1 MSPRPSPSGVR
12 VGARAALAGLAIL
25 GLAAP
30 VVDAQQ
36 PPRFRSSVEVT
47 SVDVTVVGDRGRPVS
62 DLKAEEF
69 IVRING
75 LPRRVVS
82 AEWVPL
88 ATPEGAAAPPPPEGY
103 SSNAN
108 ATGGR
113 LILIAIDQPNIRFG
127 GALAIRTAVESFIDR
142 LQPSDRIA
150 VLGFGPGSAST
161 PFTADRERLK
171 EAIGRMTGQR
181 QSSSSMLG
189 INVALSEA
197 MSMERGEFMVR
208 DRVVRREC
216 GAAAPTLAY
225 EMCVTQVEAD
235 ASGLV
240 RDGRLEARQT
250 IEGLRHLLIGLR
262 TVDAPKTLVLIS
274 EGFLLEEQE
283 PSVMELGSLAAAA
296 RTSLYALK
304 LDGDFFDM
312 TRASAPTAVIQDR
325 QMRNEGLDALAA
337 AARGSM
343 FNVVAAADPA
353 FERIEAELGGY
364 YLLGVESDPSDTDG
378 KTHPIRVE
386 VSRRGLT
393 VRSRPQLTAQP
404 DGSRPRTAREAVIAG
419 LNSPL
424 MLSALPLRVATF
436 SLKGPELSK
445 VQLLIHADVGVNYAA
460 PRPVSVAY
468 VIADGTGRIVES
480 QMLNARLQPMM
491 NGVPSA
497 LQFTAGASLDPGEY
511 TLKLAATEGDLV
523 GTVEHVVHATL
534 AESDGVT
541 FSELMVGGPID
552 PSLTLQP
559 TVGHT
564 IAFGLLHAYLEAYG
578 PSAREL
584 TATYEIAAG
593 LEGAAILDEE
603 VPVQPVGDDRAI
615 FTTVLPVRQL
625 PPGKYYLRASLSS
638 AGAPIKTMARAFDIA
653 APAVLMTAAEAPA
666 AGVAAPSEVF
676 LPVQD
681 QHFARVFRR
690 DELTRG
696 ETLKAFRA
704 LVAPGAVGAFDR
716 GVAAFR
722 AGDYV
727 EAEVSFKAALQT
739 DADSTAALTY
749 LAASF
754 AASGHDVEA
763 ASAWQTALIG
773 GADLPQIYLWLG
785 DALMRT
791 RELGPARTILEEALA
806 KWPSD
811 VRFTK
816 PLALLYATF
825 GQGREA
831 VRTLARHL
839 EADRDDREALFLG
852 VEWIYILHSSGA
864 VARTRAEDVKLA
876 RSYAETYARA
886 KGPEVELVK
895 QWIEFLEISRAE
907 TR

>member
-1 MSPRPSPSGVR
+1 MSAQPLRSGYR
-12 VGARAALAGLAIL
+12 VGARRALAGLATL
-25 GLAAP
+25 GLWAQ
-30 VVDAQQ
+30 VLHAQQ

-47 SVDVTVVGDRGRPVS
+47 SVDVTVVGDRGRPVA
-62 DLKAEEF
+62 DLKPEEF
-69 IVRING
+69 TVHISGV
-75 LPRRVVS
+75 PRRVIS
-82 AEWVPL
+82 AEWVAL
-88 ATPEGAAAPPPPEGY
+88 ATPAGAAAPPPPEGY
-103 SSNAN
+103 SSNAS

-113 LILIAIDQPNIRFG
+113 LIVIAIDQPNIRFG
-127 GALAIRTAVESFIDR
+127 GTLAIRTAVDSFIDR

-150 VLGFGPGSAST
+150 VLGFGPGSVST
-161 PFTADRERLK
+161 PFTADRQRLK
-171 EAIGRMTGQR
+171 DAVGRMAGQR
-181 QSSSSMLG
+181 RIPFSTLG
-189 INVALSEA
+189 ANVALSEA
-197 MSMERGEFMVR
+197 VRMERGEQTVR
-208 DRVVRREC
+208 DTVIMREC
-216 GAAAPTLAY
+216 GDPGPAPGAAY
-225 EMCVTQVEAD
+225 RMCVVQVEVD
-235 ASGLV
+235 ANGLV

-250 IEGLRHLLIGLR
+250 IDGLRQLFVGLR
-262 TVDAPKTLVLIS
+262 TIDAPKTLVLIS
-274 EGFLLEEQE
+274 EGFLVEDQE
-283 PSVMELGSLAAAA
+283 PWVMELGSLAAAA
-296 RTSLYALK
+296 RTSLYALR

-312 TRASAPTAVIQDR
+312 TRSNAPTAFIEDR

-378 KTHPIRVE
+378 KAHPIRVE
-386 VSRRGLT
+386 VSRPRLT
-393 VRSRPQLTAQP
+393 VRSQTRLMAEPE
-404 DGSRPRTAREAVIAG
+404 GSRLRTARDAVIAG

-436 SLKGPELSK
+436 SLKGPEEAK
-445 VQLLIHADVGVNYAA
+445 VQLLIHADVGVNYTS
-460 PRPVSVAY
+460 PRPVSAAY
-468 VIADGTGRIVES
+468 LISDGAGRIVES

-511 TLKLAATEGDLV
+511 TLKLAVTEGDLV
-523 GTVEHVVHATL
+523 GTVEHLVHATL
-534 AESDGVT
+534 AESDGVL
-541 FSELMVGGPID
+541 FSELMIGGPVTS
-552 PSLTLQP
+552 PLTLQP

-578 PSAREL
+578 PAARAL
-584 TATYEIAAG
+584 TATYDIAAG
-593 LEGAAILDEE
+593 LEGAAILEEE
-603 VPVQPVGDDRAI
+603 VPVLPVGDDRAI

-625 PPGKYYLRASLSS
+625 PPGTYYLRASLSS

-681 QHFARVFRR
+681 QHFARAFRR
-690 DELTRG
+690 DEPTRG

-704 LVAPGAVGAFDR
+704 LVAPGAVSAFDR

-722 AGDYV
+722 AGDYA

-739 DADSTAALTY
+739 DADSTAALAY

-763 ASAWQTALIG
+763 AGAWQTALIG
-773 GADLPQIYLWLG
+773 GADVPQIYLWLG

-791 RELGPARTILEEALA
+791 RELAPARTILEEALA

-839 EADRDDREALFLG
+839 EADRADREALLLG

-864 VARTRAEDVKLA
+864 VARTRADDVKLA
-876 RSYAETYARA
+876 RSYAEAYARA
-886 KGPEVELVK
+886 KGPQVELVK
-895 QWIEFLEISRAE
+895 QWMEFLEARA
-907 TR
+907 R